1 MKEDLGIMRRGHE
14 ITVYVI
20 FYLLL
25 LFFFFIIFSNISP
38 SIIYDMED
46 NQKTISH
53 TTFSFRH
60 YSLIIETFDTVY
72 VYIDVYII
80 HIFYSSKKLTF
91 VNSETFINVQ
101 KLLMIVRLFRR

>member
-1 MKEDLGIMRRGHE
+1 MRRGHE

-20 FYLLL
+20 FYFLLL
-25 LFFFFIIFSNISP
+25 LFFFIIFSNISS

-53 TTFSFRH
+53 ATFSFRH

>member
-1 MKEDLGIMRRGHE
+1 
-14 ITVYVI
+14 
-20 FYLLL
+20 
-25 LFFFFIIFSNISP
+25 
-38 SIIYDMED
+38 MED

-53 TTFSFRH
+53 ATFSFRY

>member
-1 MKEDLGIMRRGHE
+1 MRRGHE

-25 LFFFFIIFSNISP
+25 LLFFFIIFSNISS

-53 TTFSFRH
+53 ATFSFRH

-80 HIFYSSKKLTF
+80 HIFYSSKKVTF
-91 VNSETFINVQ
+91 VNSETFINVK